1 MLIKSIFNNK
11 SICFIIIENGIE
23 LLTLFFFF
31 DFLLSVIS

>member
-11 SICFIIIENGIE
+11 SIYFIIIENGIE